1 MFVIL
6 EWAQEGALWGCLA
19 SQAPFLGLGC
29 FLGWRE
35 FHFVP
40 CGRRVW
46 VLRVEGGVHLV
57 EMLWDF
63 VGLIRRYG
71 NKELS
76 L

>member
-1 MFVIL
+1 M
-6 EWAQEGALWGCLA
+6 
-19 SQAPFLGLGC
+19 
-29 FLGWRE
+29 
-35 FHFVP
+35 
-40 CGRRVW
+40 
-46 VLRVEGGVHLV
+46 LRVEGGVHLV